1 MFLAKSPKI
10 VKKYYSSFIWD
21 LPNNENKIYLTFD
34 DGPTPEITNHVLN
47 ILKEYK
53 IKATFF
59 CVGNN
64 VKRYPELFN
73 KIKAEGHSF
82 GNHTYNHSNGWKN
95 DDSTYIKDVEKCEK
109 AFESKLFRPPYGKIK
124 KSQAKMITQDHKII
138 MWDVLSGDFDIKTP
152 PEKCLENV
160 IENVKSGSIV
170 VFHDS
175 VKAFANL
182 QYTLPKAIE
191 YLLKKGFVF
200 DKIPTD

>member
-1 MFLAKSPKI
+1 MFLAKSPRI
-10 VKKYYSSFIWD
+10 VKKYYSKFVWD

-34 DGPTPEITNHVLN
+34 DGPTPEITLYVLN
-47 ILKEYK
+47 VLKK
-53 IKATFF
+53 HNIKATFF

-64 VKRYPELFN
+64 VKKHPQLFQ
-73 KIKAEGHSF
+73 KIKADGHSF
-82 GNHTYNHSNGWKN
+82 GNHTYSHTNGWKN
-95 DDSTYIKDVEKCEK
+95 DDNAYIEDVEKCEK

-124 KSQAKMITQDHKII
+124 KSQAKVINQAHKII

-160 IENVKSGSIV
+160 VGNVKSGSII

-175 VKAFANL
+175 IKAFANL

-191 YLLKKGFVF
+191 YLLDKGFVF
-200 DKIPTD
+200 DKISID